1 MPAVVGKMN
10 VLSIG
15 SATIL
20 QVGDIFW
27 ASPKSEGIIFSGPG
41 SFNSGEYARVFSEQN
56 VTLIPNDADVID
68 SSSSQN
74 V

>member
-15 SATIL
+15 SSTIM

-27 ASPKSEGIIFSGPG
+27 AAPVSDGIIFSGPG
-41 SFNSGEYARVFSEQN
+41 SFNSGEFARTFSEQN

-68 SSSSQN
+68 SSN
-74 V
+74 AKNA